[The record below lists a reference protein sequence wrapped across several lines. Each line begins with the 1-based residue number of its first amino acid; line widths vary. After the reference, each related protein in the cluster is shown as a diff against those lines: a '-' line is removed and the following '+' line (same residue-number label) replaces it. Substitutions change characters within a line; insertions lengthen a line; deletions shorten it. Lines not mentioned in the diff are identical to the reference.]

1 MSYYLKIQGD
11 KKMKVFISWS
21 GNKSQEVA
29 KILKQWIP
37 CVIQSVEPYFSSADI
52 DKGARW
58 STDIAKELQDASF
71 GILCVTKEN
80 LSSSWLN
87 FEAGA
92 LSKSI
97 DQSKVCPFLV
107 DLKPSDIQNSPIL
120 QFQMTSATKEEL
132 LKLFESINAN
142 LGEKQ
147 LNETVLSTTFDTF
160 WPKINEALQSVAE
173 KSTSKS
179 TITLEEKDLQ
189 PLEEI
194 LELVRYQHKLLKN
207 PADLLPPDYLMEVF
221 RKNDRYLQRKFL
233 PRNYYM
239 EIIDCASYLNKTLC
253 DCVNDCMVLDTENES
268 RSFPK
273 CAMSIQKAKELSER
287 LLMIMKRLDFDERF

>member
-1 MSYYLKIQGD
+1 
-11 KKMKVFISWS
+11 MKVFISWS
-21 GNKSQEVA
+21 GSKSQEVA

-37 CVIQSVEPYFSSADI
+37 CVIQNVEPYFSSADI

-120 QFQMTSATKEEL
+120 QFQMASATKEDV
-132 LKLFESINAN
+132 LKLFESINTN
-142 LGEKQ
+142 LGEKR

-160 WPKINEALQSVAE
+160 WPKINEALQSVADKNIPE
-173 KSTSKS
+173 SAT
-179 TITLEEKDLQ
+179 TLDEKDLQ

-207 PADLLPPDYLMEVF
+207 PVDLLPPDYLIDVF
-221 RKNDRYLQRKFL
+221 RKSDRYLRRKSL
-233 PRNYYM
+233 PQNFYR
-239 EIIDCASYLNKTLC
+239 EVSECANYLNKILRE
-253 DCVNDCMVLDTENES
+253 CVDDCMVLDNENRNLPS
-268 RSFPK
+268 
-273 CAMSIQKAKELSER
+273 CAMSIQKAKDLSER
-287 LLMIMKRLDFDERF
+287 LITLIKHWEFEDRF